1 MLKKDFWYDLPKELI
16 AQEPADPRDSARLM
30 VLSQKDDSIQHK
42 IFHDLPEFLE
52 PGDLLVVNNSK
63 VLPARIVGV
72 KQPTGAVC
80 ELLLLRQVKG
90 DQWECLAKPGK
101 RMQPGTKVSF
111 GDGSL
116 TAVVDET
123 MEDGNKYVTFYYDTE
138 TLYEKLDEFGKM
150 PLPPYITKQLEDQ
163 SQYQT
168 VYAKE
173 LGSAAAPTAGL
184 HFTPELMD
192 TIRAKGVNIAEVTL
206 HVGLGTFR
214 PVQEDEIADHKM
226 HSEWYCID
234 EKTAQ
239 MIRDTKAAGHRVIA
253 GHLRDANRCRKS
265 TALQRQMHTRS
276 WDTSV
281 QGRGLCPACGSG
293 HLPPCTGGRD
303 RGSQNAQRMVL
314 HRRKNGADDP
324 RYQGCRSPCDRS
336 GHYQLPHAGSC
347 CRKVRRDPRLQRQH
361 FYLPVSRREV
371 QLHRR
376 PDHQLPPAGKHPYH
390 AGVGPVWLRKDHG
403 SL

>member
-1 MLKKDFWYDLPKELI
+1 MQPMLKKDFWYELPKELI
-16 AQEPADPRDSARLM
+16 AQEPVSPRDAARLM
-30 VLSQKDDSIQHK
+30 VLHRDSDK
-42 IFHDLPEFLE
+42 IEHRIFRDLTDYLM

-101 RMQPGTKVSF
+101 RMHPGNIVTF
-111 GDGSL
+111 GDGTL
-116 TAVVDET
+116 TATVDET
-123 MEDGNKYVTFYYDTE
+123 MEDGNKLVTFRYDTE
-138 TLYEKLDEFGKM
+138 TLYEKLDAFGKM

-192 TIRAKGVNIAEVTL
+192 TIRAKGVGIAEVTL

-226 HSEWYCID
+226 HSEWYS
-234 EKTAQ
+234 Q
-239 MIRDTKAAGHRVIA
+239 
-253 GHLRDANRCRKS
+253 
-265 TALQRQMHTRS
+265 
-276 WDTSV
+276 
-281 QGRGLCPACGSG
+281 
-293 HLPPCTGGRD
+293 HLPLSRCALP
-303 RGSQNAQRMVL
+303 L
-314 HRRKNGADDP
+314 HRRA
-324 RYQGCRSPCDRS
+324 
-336 GHYQLPHAGSC
+336 
-347 CRKVRRDPRLQRQH
+347 
-361 FYLPVSRREV
+361 
-371 QLHRR
+371 
-376 PDHQLPPAGKHPYH
+376 DHQLPPA
-390 AGVGPVWLRKDHG
+390 
-403 SL
+403 